1 MPRENNRIRTSSLL
15 LLETPYE
22 KLDKSHKT
30 HDHNLIPS
38 SYNVNSMTD
47 NLNKYKL
54 RVSRPINDNVLSSKA
69 SDSQHKIMIVDDNQ
83 EIARLFAITLQDN
96 GFVVNVFNDPLSALA
111 NYKAG
116 IYDLLL
122 LDIRMPGMNGYELY
136 QKIRDIDDKAEVCFI
151 SAYEEFRHDFKRLFP
166 DLAKEVDCFVTKPIE
181 MHNLVEI
188 VKSKLNYN

>member
-1 MPRENNRIRTSSLL
+1 MPKENNRLLISSSLL
-15 LLETPYE
+15 LETQCE
-22 KLDKSHKT
+22 KLDKSPKT
-30 HDHNLIPS
+30 HDRNLIPA
-38 SYNVNSMTD
+38 SYKGNSRTD

-54 RVSRPINDNVLSSKA
+54 RANRSINENTLSSKA

-83 EIARLFAITLQDN
+83 DIARLFAITLQDN
-96 GFVVNVFNDPLSALA
+96 GFAVDVFNDSFSALA

-136 QKIRDIDDKAEVCFI
+136 QKIRDVDDKVEVCFI
-151 SAYEEFRHDFKRLFP
+151 TAYEEFLHDFKRLFQG
-166 DLAKEVDCFVTKPIE
+166 LEEVDCFVTKPVE
-181 MHNLVEI
+181 MHNLVKI